1 MRPEAGSGAGTLEW
15 WRPLPPEG
23 AAPAG
28 PPAEA
33 VRARAGLPVPSQ
45 SAVPFVALCAFS
57 FVMLLAPQSIVP
69 ALAPFRLALVAGLI
83 ALSAT
88 IGPRFFQ
95 GRPIGLWTRE
105 VKIAVALGAWTVVTL
120 PFSMWPGGSVN
131 VLTGTFFKS
140 LALFWLNA
148 NVIDSVPRLKRL
160 TLVLAL
166 CSLPLAMTAM
176 RHYLAGDVTAGGSY
190 KEFMRIEGY
199 DAPLTHNPN
208 DLALMLN
215 LLLPFAVAQAMLAR
229 NRAARLGLWGLAA
242 LDAVGVV
249 LTFSRGG
256 FLTLATIAFLFYRH
270 LQKRKSL
277 PSWLVPAA
285 LAGLLALPLLA
296 NTTYV
301 RHLMTIANYK
311 SDPTGSAQARFGD
324 MVTATRVSL
333 NHPLIGAGAGMNT
346 LALNEAR
353 GPAWKMIHNV
363 YLEYAVDLGLPG
375 LLLFLMLF
383 FGCVKAARRGEDA
396 GVPGEDDEESATLAA
411 CGRALRYALI
421 GFGVAAVFHPVA
433 YHFYFYGLGGL
444 AVAVGAL
451 AYNNN
456 EDHDAAH

>member
-1 MRPEAGSGAGTLEW
+1 MRPDAGTAPALEW

-23 AAPAG
+23 AAPAE
-28 PPAEA
+28 PTDAAP
-33 VRARAGLPVPSQ
+33 ARASTPGLLPAQ
-45 SAVPFVALCAFS
+45 SAVPFVALCVFS

-69 ALAPFRLALVAGLI
+69 ALAPFRIAFVAGLI
-83 ALSAT
+83 ALGVS
-88 IGPRFFQ
+88 IGSRVFA

-105 VKIAVALGAWTVVTL
+105 VKMALALGAWCVVTL
-120 PFSMWPGGSVN
+120 PLSMWPGGSLS

-166 CSLPLAMTAM
+166 CSLPLAVTAV
-176 RHYLAGDVTAGGSY
+176 RHYLAGDVVTGGNY
-190 KEFMRIEGY
+190 REFKRIEGY

-208 DLALMLN
+208 DLALTLN
-215 LLLPFAVAQAMLAR
+215 LLLPFAVAQASLAR
-229 NRAARLGLWGLAA
+229 RRSVKLGLWGLAA

-256 FLTLATIAFLFYRH
+256 FLTLATVSFLFYRY
-270 LQKRKSL
+270 LRRRQML

-296 NTTYV
+296 HTTYV
-301 RHLMTIANYK
+301 QHLMTIANYK

-324 MVTATRVSL
+324 MVIATHVAL

-346 LALNEAR
+346 LALNLAR

-375 LLLFLMLF
+375 LLLFLLLY

-396 GVPGEDDEESATLAA
+396 DISGSEDEERATLAA
-411 CGRALRYALI
+411 CSRALRYALV

-433 YHFYFYGLGGL
+433 YHFYFYSLGGL

-451 AYNNN
+451 AY

>member
-1 MRPEAGSGAGTLEW
+1 MRPEAGGGAGTLEW

-23 AAPAG
+23 V
-28 PPAEA
+28 PPASDPSAAA
-33 VRARAGLPVPSQ
+33 VRAHPGLIPSQ
-45 SAVPFVALCAFS
+45 SALPFVALCVFS
-57 FVMLLAPQSIVP
+57 FVILLAPQALLP
-69 ALAPFRLALVAGLI
+69 ALAPFRLALVAALI
-83 ALSAT
+83 ALTAT
-88 IGPRFFQ
+88 IGARVFQ
-95 GRPIGLWTRE
+95 GRPLGLWTRE
-105 VKIAVALGAWTVVTL
+105 AKIAMTLAAWTVVTL

-131 VLTGTFFKS
+131 LLTGTFFKS

-166 CSLPLAMTAM
+166 CALPLAFTAV
-176 RHYLAGDVTAGGSY
+176 RHYLAGDVAAGGSY
-190 KEFMRIEGY
+190 KEFKRIEGY

-208 DLALMLN
+208 DLALTLN
-215 LLLPFAVAQAMLAR
+215 LLLPFAVAQATLAR

-270 LQKRKSL
+270 LRKEQLL
-277 PSWLVPAA
+277 PSWLLPAA
-285 LAGLLALPLLA
+285 LASLLVLPLLLH
-296 NTTYV
+296 TTYV
-301 RHLMTIANYK
+301 RHLMTIADYK

-324 MVTATRVSL
+324 MVTATRVAL

-346 LALNEAR
+346 LALNAAR

-383 FGCVKAARRGEDA
+383 FGCLKAAGRGENAAAA
-396 GVPGEDDEESATLAA
+396 GPGDEETATLQA
-411 CGRALRYALI
+411 CSRALRYALV

-433 YHFYFYGLGGL
+433 YHFYFYSLGGL

-451 AYNNN
+451 AYN